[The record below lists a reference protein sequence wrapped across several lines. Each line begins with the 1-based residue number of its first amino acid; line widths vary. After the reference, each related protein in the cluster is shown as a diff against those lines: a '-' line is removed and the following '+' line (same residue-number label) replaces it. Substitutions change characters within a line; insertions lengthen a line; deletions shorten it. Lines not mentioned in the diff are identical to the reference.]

1 MQRADLRDA
10 PRTVSQRKA
19 AAGSTA
25 TGVDNETT
33 ALRGRQL
40 GYATMPLLIEHMGHF
55 VKADLCIS

>member
-40 GYATMPLLIEHMGHF
+40 GYAAVDRTYGSFRQSRPVH
-55 VKADLCIS
+55 